1 MLKISLKI
9 DQYPLTRVDEVFNEL
24 RNSKVFTV
32 INLSDAYLQLNVSDS
47 SHSLLTI
54 NTHNIFYLYNTGIL
68 CRSVVSA
75 IFQATMEIF
84 YQIIPMYKYI

>member
-32 INLSDAYLQLNVSDS
+32 INLLDAYLQLNVSDS

-54 NTHNIFYLYNTGIL
+54 NTHKIFYLYNIL
-68 CRSVVSA
+68 CRGVVSA